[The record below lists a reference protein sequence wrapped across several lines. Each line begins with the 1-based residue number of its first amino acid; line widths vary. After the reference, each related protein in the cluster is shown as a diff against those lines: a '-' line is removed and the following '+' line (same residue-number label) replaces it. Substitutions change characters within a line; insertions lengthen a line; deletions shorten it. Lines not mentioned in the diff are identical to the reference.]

1 MNFSTMEY
9 FIAVAEEKNFT
20 KASERLGITQQALSA
35 SIAHL
40 ECYYRVRLFKRST
53 PLELTYAGTV
63 FLEYARKAEALER
76 SMNQDFRDIVG
87 DSKGVLRVGIS
98 GTRSRIIMPQAIATY
113 QQKRPGIEIELH
125 EIENDELIENLRA
138 GQLDLIVATIPKDL
152 PDIIVKGLYKEEVI
166 LLLSK
171 ELLSSLY
178 EDKGND
184 VVGEIEQ
191 TGSLRPL
198 ADCPFVLLGKQDI
211 PGNLACKI
219 FREAG
224 ITPPVRAMS
233 SNSETLLNL
242 CERSVGAFLCPRRLV
257 LSALSEESLDKVRIV
272 HLGAQAKYWIS
283 VGWRDTDHVW
293 SATEVFIDTLEEQMD
308 SEQYEAN
315 RTWF

>member
-1 MNFSTMEY
+1 M
-9 FIAVAEEKNFT
+9 
-20 KASERLGITQQALSA
+20 
-35 SIAHL
+35 
-40 ECYYRVRLFKRST
+40 
-53 PLELTYAGTV
+53 GTV

-98 GTRSRIIMPQAIATY
+98 GTRSRIIMPQAIAAY

-178 EDKGND
+178 GDKGND

-211 PGNLACKI
+211 PGNLARKI